1 MNSQLSEAEGP
12 AGWRAMQAETE
23 EGIPVELLEK
33 SVFQLPR
40 NTTHDPSCDW
50 MGWGWVQG
58 GQAEA
63 SGECSS
69 KEKP

>member
-1 MNSQLSEAEGP
+1 MRSSKTWTASSVASFCSLLL
-12 AGWRAMQAETE
+12 TE
-23 EGIPVELLEK
+23 DKGPVELLEK

-40 NTTHDPSCDW
+40 NTTHDTSCDW